1 MLELM
6 ADREQRTNKQN
17 G

>member
-1 MLELM
+1 MYELM
-6 ADREQRTNKQN
+6 TGREQRTNKQN